1 MKNGNYEREEA
12 AFDSPTKLR
21 SSLDAEYQIYL
32 FCADAGNGLDVTT
45 GEPLK
50 SFDEWLGEV
59 V

>member
-1 MKNGNYEREEA
+1 MEEA

-21 SSLDAEYQIYL
+21 SSLEAEYQIYL
-32 FCADAGNGLDVTT
+32 FCADGGNGLDVTT

>member
-1 MKNGNYEREEA
+1 MEEL

-21 SSLDAEYQIYL
+21 SSLEAEYEIYL

>member
-1 MKNGNYEREEA
+1 MKSLRYEMEEL

-21 SSLDAEYQIYL
+21 SSLEAEYEIYL